1 MTPRPPR
8 PPRKMGPHIV
18 AAGHMHIFAPKSGNS
33 FPAFLIAGLTDFDLP
48 AARDTCTKAGN
59 LTCRWRTKRDLL
71 LLSRAAKASAALLDN
86 RETKDGSVRKT
97 GGNNG
102 EFPKSVYKKL
112 ADAAASC
119 PWTRPI
125 DTDDTRSPDQ
135 DEVQCLS
142 ALDEHDNGWKPEM
155 IKSVRCLDSFL
166 EKCQEIYERAVSEGH
181 TVGKEHGDDK
191 KLPPII
197 QGWRDFCRQ
206 GDAQGLIG
214 GIESAGQKRPLAK
227 TSSSLPIDP
236 TTRAARLG
244 QYFASEENAGA
255 VVDGAIEL
263 ARNAARK
270 NDGTNGNAPAI
281 VFIEP
286 SCGDGRILERL
297 LERLLSSPSDM
308 ANVCCVLGIDI
319 DDRAVHACQSRVHQ
333 SNFDNAGTLP
343 ISIHQADF
351 LELTRAKLQ
360 THIAETSQG
369 QEDDTVCIFLGGP
382 PYTLGPLV
390 DGAERNKESSKRG
403 LDLPTRFLRHC
414 MNELEGCGIS
424 FLLPERCET
433 DAKTLCQELP
443 RGWKFVNTKIT
454 ESSFDFRGKMIS
466 QPSILQQWMK
476 E

>member
-1 MTPRPPR
+1 MTMTTPRDRRR
-8 PPRKMGPHIV
+8 PHVV
-18 AAGHMHIFAPKSGNS
+18 AAGHKHIFAPKSGNS
-33 FPAFLIAGLTDFDLP
+33 FPAILIAGLSNFDLL

-86 RETKDGSVRKT
+86 KETANGSVRKKY
-97 GGNNG
+97 GNG

-112 ADAAASC
+112 TDAAASC

-125 DTDDTRSPDQ
+125 DTDYTCSP
-135 DEVQCLS
+135 EVQLYLS
-142 ALDEHDNGWKPEM
+142 ALNEHDNGFKPEM

-166 EKCQEIYERAVSEGH
+166 EKCGEIYERAVSEGYY
-181 TVGKEHGDDK
+181 TVDKEHGDNK
-191 KLPPII
+191 NLPPII

-214 GIESAGQKRPLAK
+214 GIVSAGQKRPLAE

-286 SCGDGRILERL
+286 SCGDGRVLERL
-297 LERLLSSPSDM
+297 MERLLSSPSDM
-308 ANVCCVLGIDI
+308 ANVCCVLGFDI
-319 DDRAVHACQSRVHQ
+319 DDRAVDACQSRVHQ
-333 SNFDNAGTLP
+333 SNCAGTLP
-343 ISIHQADF
+343 ISIQQKDF
-351 LELTRAKLQ
+351 LELTRLELQ

-369 QEDDTVCIFLGGP
+369 QEDDTACVFLGGP

-390 DGAERNKESSKRG
+390 DGFERNKESSKRG
-403 LDLPTRFLRHC
+403 LDLPMRFLRQC

-424 FLLPERCET
+424 FLLPERCEK
-433 DAKTLCQELP
+433 DAETLCRELP
-443 RGWKFVNTKIT
+443 RGWKFINTKIT

-476 E
+476 EW

>member
-1 MTPRPPR
+1 MKPRVTSAGVQLTMTTPRDRRR
-8 PPRKMGPHIV
+8 PHVV
-18 AAGHMHIFAPKSGNS
+18 AAGHKHIFAPKSGNS
-33 FPAFLIAGLTDFDLP
+33 FPAILIAGLSNFDLP
-48 AARDTCTKAGN
+48 AARGTCAK
-59 LTCRWRTKRDLL
+59 WRSKRDFL
-71 LLSRAAKASAALLDN
+71 LLSRAAKASSAALLLDN
-86 RETKDGSVRKT
+86 KETADGSIRKRD
-97 GGNNG
+97 GNG

-112 ADAAASC
+112 TDAAASC

-125 DTDDTRSPDQ
+125 DTDDTCIP
-135 DEVQCLS
+135 EVQYLS
-142 ALDEHDNGWKPEM
+142 ALNERDNGWKPEM

-166 EKCQEIYERAVSEGH
+166 EKCGEIYERAVSEGY
-181 TVGKEHGDDK
+181 TVDKEHGDNK
-191 KLPPII
+191 NLPPII
-197 QGWRDFCRQ
+197 QGWRNFCRQ
-206 GDAQGLIG
+206 GDAQGLIV
-214 GIESAGQKRPLAK
+214 GIVSAGQKRPLAK

-263 ARNAARK
+263 ARNAPARRV
-270 NDGTNGNAPAI
+270 

-286 SCGDGRILERL
+286 SCGDGRVLECLMERL
-297 LERLLSSPSDM
+297 FSSPSDM
-308 ANVCCVLGIDI
+308 ANVCCVLGFDI

-333 SNFDNAGTLP
+333 SNCDNAGTLP
-343 ISIHQADF
+343 ISIQQKDF
-351 LELTRAKLQ
+351 LELTRSELQ

-369 QEDDTVCIFLGGP
+369 QEDNTACVFLGGP

-390 DGAERNKESSKRG
+390 DGFERNKESSKRG
-403 LDLPTRFLRHC
+403 LDLPMRFLRQC

-424 FLLPERCET
+424 FLLPERCEK
-433 DAKTLCQELP
+433 DAETLYRELP
-443 RGWKFVNTKIT
+443 RGWKFINTKIT